1 LPEKGEGTMK
11 QRLCTA
17 ALVSAMFL
25 MAPGARAD
33 TTLRLGQVPSTMKS
47 IGVVPYVIADQQGF
61 FKREHLA
68 VQLVPLDGG
77 TDQMVKRLDA
87 GDVEISSSATPY
99 FIQAVAEGRSQDVA
113 IAAATA
119 NPIYSLMV
127 KPGIKS
133 FADLKGKT
141 LGLSLGID
149 TISISIRKLL
159 AQKGLKD
166 SDYQVKEL
174 VGTPVRFD
182 CLKRGECDGVPLG
195 QPDDFTA
202 IDQGFTRL
210 GVSTDAVKHFEFTVL
225 IVRPDWAKQNR
236 APLVGFL
243 RGFAASLKY
252 FRDPAHRGD
261 VAKTIVVTTGVS
273 DKIARETLAL
283 YFSPDRG
290 VIPRAGELDLK
301 GLAQVIAFM
310 GEGGVLKAPLPK
322 PGRFVDTSYLRAAGV
337 R

>member
-1 LPEKGEGTMK
+1 MK
-11 QRLCTA
+11 QRLCAALIAAA
-17 ALVSAMFL
+17 ALVIAT
-25 MAPGARAD
+25 GARAD

-47 IGVVPYVIADQQGF
+47 IGVVPYVIAANKGF
-61 FKREHLA
+61 YAREHLD

-99 FIQAVAEGRSQDVA
+99 FIQAVAEGRSHDVA
-113 IAAATA
+113 VAAATA

-149 TISISIRKLL
+149 TISISMRKLL
-159 AQKGLKD
+159 ALHDIKE
-166 SDYQVKEL
+166 SDYTVKEL

-195 QPDDFTA
+195 QPEDLSA

-225 IVRPDWAKQNR
+225 IVRPEWAKQNR
-236 APLVGFL
+236 SVLVGFL
-243 RGFAASLKY
+243 RGFAASLRY
-252 FRDPAHRGD
+252 FRDPHNRDD
-261 VAKTIVVTTGVS
+261 VVKTIVATTGVS
-273 DKIARETLAL
+273 EKIARETLAL

-290 VIPRAGELDLK
+290 VIPRAGEIDRQ

-310 GEGGVLKAPLPK
+310 GEAGVLKAPLPK
-322 PGRFVDTSYLRAAGV
+322 PQRFVDESYLHAAGI

>member
-1 LPEKGEGTMK
+1 MK
-11 QRLCTA
+11 RGLCA
-17 ALVSAMFL
+17 MALTLAVAGIGWSAS
-25 MAPGARAD
+25 AD

-47 IGVVPYVIADQQGF
+47 IGIVPYVLAEQQGF
-61 FKREHLA
+61 FAREHLA
-68 VQLVPLDGG
+68 VTLVPLAGG

-99 FIQAVAEGRSQDVA
+99 FIQAVAEGRSHAVA

-119 NPIYSLMV
+119 NPVYSLIV
-127 KPGIKS
+127 KPEIKS

-149 TISISIRKLL
+149 TISISMRKLL
-159 AQKGLKD
+159 ALKGLSD
-166 SDYQVKEL
+166 GDYQVKEL

-195 QPDDFTA
+195 QPEDFTA

-210 GVSTDAVKHFEFTVL
+210 GLSTDAVKHFEFTVL

-236 APLVGFL
+236 AALIGFL
-243 RGFAASLKY
+243 RGFAASLRY
-252 FRDPAHRGD
+252 FRDPKHRDD
-261 VAKTIVVTTGVS
+261 VAKTIVDTTGVS

-290 VIPRAGELDLK
+290 VIPRAGEIDRK

-310 GEGGVLKAPLPK
+310 GEAGALKNPLPK
-322 PGRFVDTSYLRAAGV
+322 PERFVDESYLRAAGV

>member
-1 LPEKGEGTMK
+1 MK
-11 QRLCTA
+11 YPLC
-17 ALVSAMFL
+17 ALVVALAVVGIAGSAS
-25 MAPGARAD
+25 AD

-47 IGVVPYVIADQQGF
+47 IGIVPYAIAQRQGF
-61 FKREHLA
+61 FVREHLA
-68 VQLVPLDGG
+68 VTLVPLEGG

-99 FIQAVAEGRSQDVA
+99 FIQAVAEGRSHSVA

-119 NPIYSLMV
+119 NPVYSLIV
-127 KPGIKS
+127 KPEIKS

-149 TISISIRKLL
+149 TISISMRKLL
-159 AQKGLKD
+159 ALKGLSD
-166 SDYQVKEL
+166 SDYKVKEL

-195 QPDDFTA
+195 QPEDFA
-202 IDQGFTRL
+202 ALDQGFTRL
-210 GVSTDAVKHFEFTVL
+210 GLSTDAVKHFEFTVL
-225 IVRPDWAKQNR
+225 LVRPDWAQRNR
-236 APLVGFL
+236 AALVGFL
-243 RGFAASLKY
+243 RGFAAALRF
-252 FRDPAHRGD
+252 FRDPAHQGD
-261 VAKTIVVTTGVS
+261 VAKTIVEVTGVS

-283 YFSPDRG
+283 YFAPDRG

-310 GEGGVLKAPLPK
+310 GEAGVLKAPLPK
-322 PGRFVDTSYLRAAGV
+322 PERFVDESYLRAAGV

>member
-1 LPEKGEGTMK
+1 M
-11 QRLCTA
+11 
-17 ALVSAMFL
+17 
-25 MAPGARAD
+25 
-33 TTLRLGQVPSTMKS
+33 
-47 IGVVPYVIADQQGF
+47 
-61 FKREHLA
+61 
-68 VQLVPLDGG
+68 
-77 TDQMVKRLDA
+77 
-87 GDVEISSSATPY
+87 
-99 FIQAVAEGRSQDVA
+99 AEGRSQDVA
-113 IAAATA
+113 VAAATA

-127 KPGIKS
+127 KPEIKS

-166 SDYQVKEL
+166 GDYQVKEL

-195 QPDDFTA
+195 QPEDFTA

-236 APLVGFL
+236 AALVGFL

-252 FRDPAHRGD
+252 FRDPAHRDD
-261 VAKTIVVTTGVS
+261 VAKTIVATTGVS

-283 YFSPDRG
+283 YFQPDRG

-310 GEGGVLKAPLPK
+310 GEAGALKAPLPK
-322 PGRFVDTSYLRAAGV
+322 PERFVDTELTYVRRGCAKRGLPGAGRRHRRRRRA
-337 R
+337 RSRRR

>member
-1 LPEKGEGTMK
+1 MK
-11 QRLCTA
+11 QQLCAAILLSAVA
-17 ALVSAMFL
+17 ALTGS
-25 MAPGARAD
+25 GARAD

-47 IGVVPYVIADQQGF
+47 IGVVPYVIADRQGF
-61 FKREHLA
+61 FAREHLV
-68 VQLVPLDGG
+68 VQLVPLEGG

-113 IAAATA
+113 IAAATE

-127 KPGIKS
+127 KPEIKS

-149 TISISIRKLL
+149 TISISMRKLL

-166 SDYQVKEL
+166 SDYHTKEL

-182 CLKRGECDGVPLG
+182 CLRRGECDGVPLG
-195 QPDDFTA
+195 QPEDFTA

-236 APLVGFL
+236 AALVGFL
-243 RGFAASLKY
+243 RGFAAALKY
-252 FRDPAHRGD
+252 FRDPAHQGD
-261 VAKTIVVTTGVS
+261 VAKTIVASTGVS

-283 YFSPDRG
+283 YFQPDRG

-310 GEGGVLKAPLPK
+310 GEAGVLKAPLPK
-322 PGRFVDTSYLRAAGV
+322 PARFVDTRYLRAAGV

>member
-1 LPEKGEGTMK
+1 M
-11 QRLCTA
+11 QHRLGALLAGLVLAMSVA
-17 ALVSAMFL
+17 AAY
-25 MAPGARAD
+25 AD
-33 TTLRLGQVPSTMKS
+33 TTIHLGQVPSTMKS

-61 FKREHLA
+61 FTREHLT

-166 SDYQVKEL
+166 GDYQVKEL

-195 QPDDFTA
+195 QPEDFTA

-236 APLVGFL
+236 AALVGFL

-252 FRDPAHRGD
+252 FRDPAHRDD
-261 VAKTIVVTTGVS
+261 VVKTIVATTGVT
-273 DKIARETLAL
+273 DKIARETLKL
-283 YFSPDRG
+283 YFQPDRG

-310 GEGGVLKAPLPK
+310 GEAGVLKAPLPK
-322 PGRFVDTSYLRAAGV
+322 PERFVDTRYLHAAGL

>member
-1 LPEKGEGTMK
+1 MNP
-11 QRLCTA
+11 RLCA
-17 ALVSAMFL
+17 AVLLSAAAFL
-25 MAPGARAD
+25 TMAGARAD

-47 IGVVPYVIADQQGF
+47 IGVVPYVIADQKGF
-61 FKREHLA
+61 FTREHLA
-68 VQLVPLDGG
+68 VQLVPLEGG

-113 IAAATA
+113 VAAATA

-127 KPGIKS
+127 KPDIKS

-149 TISISIRKLL
+149 TISISMRKLL

-166 SDYQVKEL
+166 GDYKVKEL

-195 QPDDFTA
+195 QPEDFIGHRPGLHPA
-202 IDQGFTRL
+202 RRL
-210 GVSTDAVKHFEFTVL
+210 DRRGEAFRIHRADRAAGLGEAESRGAGRFPARL
-225 IVRPDWAKQNR
+225 RGR
-236 APLVGFL
+236 APISSAIP
-243 RGFAASLKY
+243 RH
-252 FRDPAHRGD
+252 RDD
-261 VAKTIVVTTGVS
+261 VVKTIVATTGVS
-273 DKIARETLAL
+273 DKIARETLDAL
-283 YFSPDRG
+283 FPARSRRHPARRRARPQRPGAGHRLHGRG
-290 VIPRAGELDLK
+290 
-301 GLAQVIAFM
+301 
-310 GEGGVLKAPLPK
+310 
-322 PGRFVDTSYLRAAGV
+322 AA

>member
-1 LPEKGEGTMK
+1 MRHCLFAAAFAVG
-11 QRLCTA
+11 LAATA
-17 ALVSAMFL
+17 GYAQ
-25 MAPGARAD
+25 AD

-47 IGVVPYVIADQQGF
+47 IGAVPYAIAERQGF
-61 FKREHLA
+61 FAREH
-68 VQLVPLDGG
+68 VNVELVPLQGG

-99 FIQAVAEGRSQDVA
+99 FIQAVAEGRSQAVA
-113 IAAATA
+113 VAAATA

-127 KPGIKS
+127 KPEIKS

-149 TISISIRKLL
+149 TISISMRKLL
-159 AQKGLKD
+159 AQKGLKKT
-166 SDYQVKEL
+166 DYRVKEL
-174 VGTPVRFD
+174 VGTPVRFA

-195 QPDDFTA
+195 QPEDFSA
-202 IDQGFTRL
+202 IDQGFRRL

-236 APLVGFL
+236 ASLVAFL
-243 RGFAASLKY
+243 RGFAAALRY
-252 FRDPAHRGD
+252 FREPAHRDD
-261 VAKTIVVTTGVS
+261 VVKTIVATTGVT

-283 YFSPDRG
+283 YFQPDRG
-290 VIPRAGELDLK
+290 VIPRAGEFDLK

-310 GEGGVLKAPLPK
+310 GEAGALKAPLPK
-322 PGRFVDTSYLRAAGV
+322 PERFVDTSYLRAAGI

>member
-1 LPEKGEGTMK
+1 M
-11 QRLCTA
+11 QHRLGAFLIVMALA
-17 ALVSAMFL
+17 ASIA
-25 MAPGARAD
+25 AAWAD
-33 TTLRLGQVPSTMKS
+33 TTIRLGQVPSTMKS
-47 IGVVPYVIADQQGF
+47 IGVVPYVIADQKGF
-61 FKREHLA
+61 FTREHLA

-127 KPGIKS
+127 KPEIKS

-166 SDYQVKEL
+166 GDYQVKER

-195 QPDDFTA
+195 QPEDFTA

-236 APLVGFL
+236 AALVGFL

-252 FRDPAHRGD
+252 FRDPAHRDD
-261 VAKTIVVTTGVS
+261 VAKTIVATTGVT
-273 DKIARETLAL
+273 DKIARETLSL
-283 YFSPDRG
+283 YFQPDRG

-310 GEGGVLKAPLPK
+310 GEAGALKAPLPK
-322 PGRFVDTSYLRAAGV
+322 PERFVDRSYLRAAGI

>member
-1 LPEKGEGTMK
+1 MK
-11 QRLCTA
+11 PRFYVAVALSA
-17 ALVSAMFL
+17 ALLWAG
-25 MAPGARAD
+25 GARAD

-47 IGVVPYVIADQQGF
+47 IGVVPYVIAERQGF
-61 FKREHLA
+61 FAREHLT
-68 VQLVPLDGG
+68 VQLVPLEGG

-99 FIQAVAEGRSQDVA
+99 FIQAVAEGRSQAVA

-127 KPGIKS
+127 KPAIKN

-149 TISISIRKLL
+149 TISISMRKLL
-159 AQKGLKD
+159 ALHGLKD
-166 SDYQVKEL
+166 RDYRVKEL

-182 CLKRGECDGVPLG
+182 CLKRGDCDGVPLG
-195 QPDDFTA
+195 QPEDFA
-202 IDQGFTRL
+202 AMDQGFRRL
-210 GVSTDAVKHFEFTVL
+210 GTSTEAVKHFEFTLL
-225 IVRPDWAKQNR
+225 IARPDWARQNR
-236 APLVGFL
+236 ATLVAFL
-243 RGFAASLKY
+243 RGFAASLRY
-252 FRDPAHRGD
+252 FRDPKHRDD
-261 VAKTIVVTTGVS
+261 VVQTIAATTGVS

-283 YFSPDRG
+283 YFEPDRG
-290 VIPRAGELDLK
+290 VMPRAGEIDLK

-310 GEGGVLKAPLPK
+310 GEAGALKAPLPK
-322 PGRFVDTSYLRAAGV
+322 PDRFVDTSYLRAAGV

>member
-1 LPEKGEGTMK
+1 MNPRLYAVALLSAAAFLTM
-11 QRLCTA
+11 
-17 ALVSAMFL
+17 
-25 MAPGARAD
+25 PGARAD

-47 IGVVPYVIADQQGF
+47 VGVVPYVIADQKGF
-61 FKREHLA
+61 FTREHLA
-68 VQLVPLDGG
+68 VQLVPLEGG

-113 IAAATA
+113 VAAATA

-127 KPGIKS
+127 KPDIKS

-149 TISISIRKLL
+149 TISISMRKLL

-166 SDYQVKEL
+166 GDYKVKEL

-195 QPDDFTA
+195 QPEDFTA
-202 IDQGFTRL
+202 IDHGFTRL

-236 APLVGFL
+236 AALVGFL
-243 RGFAASLKY
+243 RGFAAALQY
-252 FRDPAHRGD
+252 FRDPAHRND
-261 VAKTIVVTTGVS
+261 VVKTIVATTGVT
-273 DKIARETLAL
+273 DKIARETLKL
-283 YFSPDRG
+283 YFQPDRG
-290 VIPRAGELDLK
+290 VIPRVGELDLK

-310 GEGGVLKAPLPK
+310 GEAGVLKAPLPK
-322 PGRFVDTSYLRAAGV
+322 PERFVDRSYLRAAGV

>member
-1 LPEKGEGTMK
+1 ME
-11 QRLCTA
+11 QRVYAA
-17 ALVSAMFL
+17 ALALAAMVL
-25 MAPGARAD
+25 TGPGARAD
-33 TTLRLGQVPSTMKS
+33 TTIRLGQVPSTMKS
-47 IGVVPYVIADQQGF
+47 IGIVPYVIADQQGF
-61 FKREHLA
+61 FADEHLA
-68 VQLVPLDGG
+68 VQLVPLEGG

-113 IAAATA
+113 VAAATA

-127 KPGIKS
+127 RPGVKS

-149 TISISIRKLL
+149 TISISMRKLL
-159 AQKGLKD
+159 TQKGLKD
-166 SDYQVKEL
+166 SDYRVKEL

-195 QPDDFTA
+195 QPEDFTA

-210 GVSTDAVKHFEFTVL
+210 GVSTDAVKHFEFTAL

-236 APLVGFL
+236 PALVGFL

-252 FRDPAHRGD
+252 FRDAAHRND
-261 VAKTIVVTTGVS
+261 VVKTIVATTGVT
-273 DKIARETLAL
+273 DKIARETLKL
-283 YFSPDRG
+283 YFEPDRG

-310 GEGGVLKAPLPK
+310 GEAGVLKDPLPK
-322 PGRFVDTSYLRAAGV
+322 PERFVDRSYLRAAGV

>member
-1 LPEKGEGTMK
+1 M
-11 QRLCTA
+11 QHRLGAFLIVMALA
-17 ALVSAMFL
+17 ASIA
-25 MAPGARAD
+25 AAWAD
-33 TTLRLGQVPSTMKS
+33 TTIRLGQVPSTMKS
-47 IGVVPYVIADQQGF
+47 IGVVPYVIADQKGF
-61 FKREHLA
+61 FTREHLA
-68 VQLVPLDGG
+68 VQLVPLNRG
-77 TDQMVKRLDA
+77 TDQMVKRLGA
-87 GDVEISSSATPY
+87 GDVEVSSSATPY

-127 KPGIKS
+127 KPEIKS

-159 AQKGLKD
+159 AQKGLED
-166 SDYQVKEL
+166 GDYQVKEL

-182 CLKRGECDGVPLG
+182 CLRRGECDGVPLG
-195 QPDDFTA
+195 QPEDFTA

-225 IVRPDWAKQNR
+225 IVRSDWATRNR
-236 APLVGFL
+236 AALVGFL

-252 FRDPAHRGD
+252 FRDPAHRDD
-261 VAKTIVVTTGVS
+261 VAKTIVATTGVT
-273 DKIARETLAL
+273 DKIARETLKL
-283 YFSPDRG
+283 YFQPDRG

-301 GLAQVIAFM
+301 GLAQVITFM
-310 GEGGVLKAPLPK
+310 GETGVLKAPLPK
-322 PGRFVDTSYLRAAGV
+322 PERFVDTSYLRAAGIL
-337 R
+337 

>member
-1 LPEKGEGTMK
+1 
-11 QRLCTA
+11 
-17 ALVSAMFL
+17 
-25 MAPGARAD
+25 
-33 TTLRLGQVPSTMKS
+33 MKS
-47 IGVVPYVIADQQGF
+47 VGVVPYVIADQQGF

-166 SDYQVKEL
+166 GDYRV

-195 QPDDFTA
+195 QPEDFTA

-236 APLVGFL
+236 AALVGFL

-252 FRDPAHRGD
+252 FRDPVHQGD
-261 VAKTIVVTTGVS
+261 VVKTIVATTGVT
-273 DKIARETLAL
+273 DKIARETVQL
-283 YFSPDRG
+283 YFQPDRG

-310 GEGGVLKAPLPK
+310 GEAGALKAPLPK
-322 PGRFVDTSYLRAAGV
+322 PERFLDTRYLRAAGV